1 MTAMRGYFGI
11 GVEGVTKAMNAG
23 GLFRAAHAF
32 GASFAF
38 VIGARYARG
47 EAANADTSDAPGQ
60 IPLYEYADVAS
71 LRLPRDC
78 RLVGVELLDGAT
90 ALPSFRHPRNAAY
103 VLGRERGSLSPDLVA
118 LCDDVVKIPTRLCL
132 NLAVAGAIV
141 MYDRLLALG
150 RFGERPVMAGGRAS
164 PPPAHV
170 FGPPV
175 ERRKRARPRGRS

>member
-1 MTAMRGYFGI
+1 MRGYFGI
-11 GVEGVTKAMNAG
+11 GVEGITKAMNAG

-32 GASFAF
+32 GASFVF
-38 VIGARYARG
+38 VIGANYARG

-60 IPLYEYADVAS
+60 VPLYEFADAAS

-78 RLVGVELLDGAT
+78 RLVGVEFVEEAT

-103 VLGRERGSLSPDLVA
+103 VLGRERGSLSPELVA
-118 LCDDVVKIPTRLCL
+118 LCDDIVKIPTRFCL

-141 MYDRLLALG
+141 RYDRLLATG
-150 RFGERPVMAGGRAS
+150 RFAERPVMTGGRA
-164 PPPAHV
+164 PPPAPHV

-175 ERRKRARPRGRS
+175 VRRGRPRRRTGQS